1 MHCCAIHIVKF
12 LTSFMYMLAYLR
24 SDVIHAHRQY
34 FRTSYPEFDKVGF
47 DSVTKDSNGIVKYV
61 AHFSR

>member
-1 MHCCAIHIVKF
+1 
-12 LTSFMYMLAYLR
+12 MLAYLR
-24 SDVIHAHRQY
+24 SDVIHAHRQH